1 MAPKSVRSRGPVHPV
16 SARARS
22 CGPDEHKELT
32 CSRRNSVLPEGP
44 LPGASARR
52 TPSCPRPEMLAAAP
66 SVGLGPDGQW
76 DLTVTCPRCRA
87 APSSPRPRPSALRPP
102 RLPSRPWAR
111 PSGAMPRAGPQC
123 LPLRRASVYRG
134 TQDEALVGPAAWL
147 RKRPLLS
154 TLWAEAAAVHP
165 APPRPGRRSR
175 GLPLPPRPAGPTSPP
190 ALSAGLQGYF
200 GCAPAGVNPLR
211 RPCCPVPSTGARP
224 AAKGDDLRG
233 SAQPPPPD
241 APVTGETPWTLG
253 RTEQAGEG
261 RRGRVWARDHGEGQ
275 AARLL
280 SFSGSPWRA

>member
-1 MAPKSVRSRGPVHPV
+1 
-16 SARARS
+16 
-22 CGPDEHKELT
+22 
-32 CSRRNSVLPEGP
+32 
-44 LPGASARR
+44 
-52 TPSCPRPEMLAAAP
+52 MLAAAP

-134 TQDEALVGPAAWL
+134 TQDEALVGPGAWL

-241 APVTGETPWTLG
+241 APVTGERPWTLG
-253 RTEQAGEG
+253 RDEQAGEG
-261 RRGRVWARDHGEGQ
+261 RRGRAWARDHGEGQ

-280 SFSGSPWRA
+280 SFSGSPRRA